1 MTPTPAEACRPTHL
15 THQASKVIIPLPP
28 AGRKTKGGIFMKL
41 RINFHTGTTFLL
53 EWEEMDSGKF
63 YALVGLL
70 AFALFMGLFYRLW

>member
-1 MTPTPAEACRPTHL
+1 MHED
-15 THQASKVIIPLPP
+15 IIPLPP
-28 AGRKTKGGIFMKL
+28 AGRKTIGGIFIKL

-70 AFALFMGLFYRLW
+70 AVVLLIGFFLKLIATP

>member
-1 MTPTPAEACRPTHL
+1 
-15 THQASKVIIPLPP
+15 
-28 AGRKTKGGIFMKL
+28 MKL
-41 RINFHTGTTFLL
+41 RINFHTGTNFLL

>member
-1 MTPTPAEACRPTHL
+1 
-15 THQASKVIIPLPP
+15 
-28 AGRKTKGGIFMKL
+28 MKL

-70 AFALFMGLFYRLW
+70 AVVLLIGFFLKLIATP